1 MDNQPA
7 TSSSS
12 NSLAR
17 LWPWLVVL
25 AVLIFVGFIR
35 VRLVEVP
42 LERDEGEYAYVGQLI
57 LQGIPPYELAYNMK
71 LPGTYCAYAAGMAV
85 FGKNI
90 AGIHLTLLVANSL
103 TIIFIFLLG
112 RKLFGVLAGVIACT
126 SYGIMSVCPEIL
138 GMEAHANHF
147 VVLFAVP
154 AILLLLKACESNRS
168 GTLFFSGLL
177 FGLAFL
183 MKQQGICFGI
193 FGWIFLVRQAA
204 RSKLIWSNDFAKKC
218 FFFGAGMILPFAVT
232 CLVLA
237 AAGVFFKFWFWTFTY
252 ARSYA
257 MSLPWSEGIEN
268 LGERLRSGFDLWIGF
283 WLIAGIGLPLA
294 CLNPLAR
301 NRAVFVIVLGLC
313 SFLGTAT
320 GLYFRPHYFILMLPA
335 FAIIQGLAIV
345 SMQQAMRF
353 KMFEDVFKS
362 LPIVFFGTILAW
374 VLVCENSFFF
384 QLSPT
389 QVCDRLYQSPFAR
402 NPFVE
407 SLAVGRYIRE
417 HSGKDAWVA
426 VLGSEPQI
434 YFYAQRHSAT
444 GYIYAY
450 DLTESQ
456 PHASE
461 MQREMIREI
470 ESAAPEFLVDVRF
483 QNSWNFQK
491 NSDRTILNWFTPYAA
506 RFYKR
511 VEIVGVRSDGQSV
524 ACEDAA
530 AENFDLS
537 SGEYLV
543 VYKRTAETA
552 PLALKTN

>member
-1 MDNQPA
+1 MDNQTA
-7 TSSSS
+7 TISSR
-12 NSLAR
+12 SLLVR
-17 LWPWLVVL
+17 LWPWLAVL

-35 VRLVEVP
+35 VRLLEVP

-71 LPGTYCAYAAGMAV
+71 LPGTYCAYAVGMAI
-85 FGKNI
+85 FGKTI

-103 TIIFIFLLG
+103 TIVFIFLLG
-112 RKLFGVLAGVIACT
+112 RKLFGVMAGVIACA
-126 SYGIMSVCPEIL
+126 SYGIMSVCPEVL

-154 AILLLLKACESNRS
+154 AISLLLKASESNRPQ
-168 GTLFFSGLL
+168 TLFFSGLL

-193 FGWIFLVRQAA
+193 FGWIFLVGQAV
-204 RSKLIWSNDFAKKC
+204 RGKLIWSNDFAKKC
-218 FFFGAGMILPFAVT
+218 FVFGAGMILPFAAT
-232 CLVLA
+232 CLVLV
-237 AAGVFFKFWFWTFTY
+237 AAGVFSKFWFWTFTY

-257 MSLPWSEGIEN
+257 TSLPFSEGINN
-268 LGERLRSGFDLWIGF
+268 LAERFNSGVDLWMGF
-283 WLIAGIGLPLA
+283 LIVAAIGLPLA
-294 CLNPLAR
+294 CLNPSVR
-301 NRAVFVIVLGLC
+301 NRALFVIVLGLC

-345 SMQQAMRF
+345 SMQQALRF
-353 KMFEDVFKS
+353 KMFENVFKS
-362 LPIVFFGTILAW
+362 LPVIFLGTVLAW
-374 VLVCENSFFF
+374 VLVCENIFFF

-417 HSGKDAWVA
+417 HSATNARVA

-450 DLTESQ
+450 DLTELQ

-461 MQREMIREI
+461 MQREMIWEI
-470 ESAAPEFLVDVRF
+470 ESAAPEFLVDVTF

-491 NSDRTILNWFTPYAA
+491 NSDRTILSWFTQYSA

-530 AENFDLS
+530 AENFDIS

-543 VYKRTAETA
+543 VYKRTAETTA
-552 PLALKTN
+552 LALKAN

>member
-7 TSSSS
+7 TISSR
-12 NSLAR
+12 SLLVR
-17 LWPWLVVL
+17 LWPWLRVL

-35 VRLVEVP
+35 VRLLEVP

-57 LQGIPPYELAYNMK
+57 LQCIPPYELAYNMK

-85 FGKNI
+85 FGKTI
-90 AGIHLTLLVANSL
+90 AGIHLTLLAANSL

-112 RKLFGVLAGVIACT
+112 RKLFDVMAGLVACA
-126 SYGIMSVCPEIL
+126 SYGIMSVCPEVL

-154 AILLLLKACESNRS
+154 AILLLLKAGESSRPR
-168 GTLFFSGLL
+168 TLFFSGLL

-193 FGWIFLVRQAA
+193 FGWIFLIGQAA

-218 FFFGAGMILPFAVT
+218 LVFGAGMILPFAVT
-232 CLVLA
+232 CLTLA
-237 AAGVFFKFWFWTFTY
+237 AAGVFSKFWFWTFAY

-257 MSLPWSEGIEN
+257 TSLPWSDGIDN

-283 WLIAGIGLPLA
+283 WIISAIGLPLA
-294 CLNPLAR
+294 CLNPLVR

-335 FAIIQGLAIV
+335 FALIQGLAIV
-345 SMQQAMRF
+345 SIQHAVRF
-353 KMFEDVFKS
+353 KMFENVFKS
-362 LPIVFFGTILAW
+362 LPIILFGTVLAW

-384 QLSPT
+384 RLSPT

-407 SLAVGRYIRE
+407 SLAVGGYIRE
-417 HSGKDAWVA
+417 HSKKNARIA

-434 YFYAQRHSAT
+434 YFYARRHSAT

-450 DLTESQ
+450 DLTELQ

-491 NSDRTILNWFTPYAA
+491 HSDHTILDWFAQYAA
-506 RFYKR
+506 RFYKK
-511 VEIVGVRSDGQSV
+511 VEVVGVRSDGQPV
-524 ACEDAA
+524 AYEDAT
-530 AENFDLS
+530 AENFDIS
-537 SGEYLV
+537 TGECLV
-543 VYKRTAETA
+543 VYKRTAETTML
-552 PLALKTN
+552 PLKAN

>member
-1 MDNQPA
+1 MNNQPA
-7 TSSSS
+7 TKSSR
-12 NSLAR
+12 SLLVR

-25 AVLIFVGFIR
+25 VVLIFVGFIR
-35 VRLVEVP
+35 VRLLEVP

-71 LPGTYCAYAAGMAV
+71 LPGTYCAYAAGMAI
-85 FGKNI
+85 FGKTI

-112 RKLFGVLAGVIACT
+112 RKLFGVMAGVIACA
-126 SYGIMSVCPEIL
+126 SYGIMSVSPEVL

-154 AILLLLKACESNRS
+154 AILLLVKADESKRPR
-168 GTLFFSGLL
+168 TLFFSGLL

-193 FGWIFLVRQAA
+193 FGWIFLVAQAA
-204 RSKLIWSNDFAKKC
+204 RSKLIWSNDFARKS
-218 FFFGAGMILPFAVT
+218 FIFGAGMILPFAVT
-232 CLVLA
+232 FLALA
-237 AAGVFFKFWFWTFTY
+237 AAGVFSKFWFWTFAY

-257 MSLPWSEGIEN
+257 TSLPLSEGMKN
-268 LGERLRSGFDLWIGF
+268 LGERLSSGFDLWMGF
-283 WLIAGIGLPLA
+283 WIIAGIGLPLA
-294 CLNPLAR
+294 CLNPLVR

-320 GLYFRPHYFILMLPA
+320 GLYFRPHYFILVLPA
-335 FAIIQGLAIV
+335 FAIIQGLAVV
-345 SMQQAMRF
+345 SMQRALRF
-353 KMFEDVFKS
+353 KMFENVFKS
-362 LPIVFFGTILAW
+362 LPVILFGTVLAW

-384 QLSPT
+384 QLSPA

-417 HSGKDAWVA
+417 HSSKNARVA
-426 VLGSEPQI
+426 VLGSDPQI

-450 DLTESQ
+450 DLTELQ

-461 MQREMIREI
+461 MQREMMREI

-491 NSDRTILNWFTPYAA
+491 NSDRTIINWFTQYAA
-506 RFYKR
+506 RSYKK
-511 VEIVGVRSDGQSV
+511 VEIVGVRADGQPV

-530 AENFDLS
+530 AENFDIS

-543 VYKRTAETA
+543 VYKRMVETA
-552 PLALKTN
+552 ALPLKAN